1 MPANINPIYTA
12 SPLLPWVN
20 ITLGVARSDGNGII
34 GTDHFL
40 LCTFPTSGAGG
51 NGARIE
57 RVRFMATAT
66 TPTTTTATVGRLYV
80 STASA
85 GAITI
90 ANTTLIGEISLPATP
105 AANASTPVTPFEIPV
120 GHGFEPGLSLLV
132 STHVTPAANTAWK
145 AFAVAGSY

>member
-1 MPANINPIYTA
+1 MAANINPIYTA
-12 SPLLPWVN
+12 SPLLPGVN
-20 ITLGVARSDGNGII
+20 ILTGVARSDGNGMI

-40 LCTFPTSGAGG
+40 CYTFPVAPGG
-51 NGARIE
+51 NGGRIE

-85 GAITI
+85 GVITI
-90 ANTTLIGEISLPATP
+90 ANTTLIGEISLPATA
-105 AANASTPVTPFEIPV
+105 AANNSTPITPFDIPV
-120 GHGFEPGLSLLV
+120 GHGFEPGMSLLV

-145 AFAVAGSY
+145 AFAIAGSY